1 MEAAEEAGEGVEE
14 EVEFDGFGEDGED
27 AHAEGFVE
35 EVVGEVVGEEDGR
48 GIFAELFAHEFDDL
62 EAAELGH
69 VGVEDDGVEWG
80 GFDEAEGFAAG
91 TGDEGVDSLWLEK
104 AAEGFMPSFLL
115 GRQKHG
121 ETCGIIG
128 LDHK

>member
-1 MEAAEEAGEGVEE
+1 MEAAEEPGEGVEE
-14 EVEFDGFGEDGED
+14 EVEIDGLGKDGED
-27 AHAEGFVE
+27 AHAEGFLE

-69 VGVEDDGVEWG
+69 VGVEDDGVEGG

-91 TGDEGVDSLWLEK
+91 TGDESVDALRLKEHG
-104 AAEGFMPSFLL
+104 EGFVPPL
-115 GRQKHG
+115 
-121 ETCGIIG
+121 G
-128 LDHK
+128 LDW